1 MKSKQTKA
9 FKLPEKFEDCQEE
22 WGLNEEEDKL
32 TTPISVPSH
41 YKKYEVEE
49 RKIVVQNPDREKVV
63 VGVSYDGQEEA
74 KKIDLAQ
81 PGEEAKSTYIS
92 ANLIAKEE
100 EQLIALLKEY
110 KDVFAWLYKD
120 LKGVDPKVFQ
130 HTIPMRDDAKPSI
143 QHP

>member
-22 WGLNEEEDKL
+22 WGSNEEEDKL

-49 RKIVVQNPDREKVV
+49 RKIVVQKPDKEKVV
-63 VGVSYDGQEEA
+63 ARVSNDGQEEA

-81 PGEEAKSTYIS
+81 PREEAKQAYIL
-92 ANLIAKEE
+92 ADLIAKEE
-100 EQLIALLKEY
+100 EQLIAC
-110 KDVFAWLYKD
+110 
-120 LKGVDPKVFQ
+120 
-130 HTIPMRDDAKPSI
+130 
-143 QHP
+143 